1 MKVKDSIMSER
12 VAEELFKLGD
22 TNAKIA
28 RKLRCSKSS
37 VSNWIC
43 GDRIP
48 TAYNLKS
55 LHYAGCDVIYILT
68 GERE

>member
-1 MKVKDSIMSER
+1 MSER
-12 VAEELFKLGD
+12 VAEEIFKLGG
-22 TNAKIA
+22 TNAELA

-37 VSNWIC
+37 ISAWIC
-43 GDRIP
+43 GDCIP
-48 TAYNLKS
+48 NAYALKK